1 MKQEF
6 NFASLIKV
14 VEDES
19 PPSSANTTYMA
30 SGNSTKTVVSM
41 MDQTDTLKAAEL
53 VSKLQILA
61 DQISGGGGGGTQAAA
76 VSYPDV
82 VEDSICS
89 NTSKLEESIRETL
102 EHAADINLSTI
113 SKVLAEASISS
124 DPHQF
129 VNVILGCL
137 KNKVQ
142 AEKKN
147 EDHEESQEHD
157 VSNVSSSSSRESK
170 KTSFNAGESGSAHMV
185 EASATPKT
193 SATLPRTGKSS
204 ATPTGRLSHTPSSKM
219 TSTESKRA
227 MMRLTPG
234 SSGLELIMGFSGIS
248 LFLRCQQHT

>member
-61 DQISGGGGGGTQAAA
+61 DQISGGGGAQAAA

-147 EDHEESQEHD
+147 EDHEESQVHD
-157 VSNVSSSSSRESK
+157 VSNVLSSSSRESK
-170 KTSFNAGESGSAHMV
+170 KTSFNATESGSAHMV

-193 SATLPRTGKSS
+193 SATLPRTGRSS